1 MTDKKFLEYIQS
13 QGLYNFR
20 DKQAYMYDHIQYM
33 LTRTQSMFKWS
44 GLPETIPENHLE
56 EYIQMY
62 GFACIAKANDGK
74 LYAFW
79 GGLGG
84 ELDAYYDPTICT
96 VANPYLKLSKTYKI
110 DEDCVIIRNDP
121 FFKGIIPLLQRYGS
135 QLAEN
140 DLSMWM
146 ASINT
151 RVQAILSAC
160 DDDTRKAAEK
170 YIDDVYEGK
179 LSVIGKNPFLDDDLK
194 ADTINSS
201 SKTSTLGDLIEYHQY
216 LKASEYNELG
226 LNANYNMKREALN
239 SAESSIND
247 DILFPLVDI
256 MLKFRKKGAEAVNKM
271 FGTNI
276 SVELNSSWKDNK
288 REEEAEIE
296 ALNPESDET
305 PENKEEKE
313 EPEETSEEE
322 QGKEKEGDKDD
333 NVA

>member
-20 DKQAYMYDHIQYM
+20 DKQAYMWDHIQYM

-44 GLPETIPENHLE
+44 GLPKTITEGHLE
-56 EYIQMY
+56 LYIQMY
-62 GFACIAKANDGK
+62 GFACIARADDGK

-84 ELDAYYDPTICT
+84 EPDAYYEPTICT
-96 VANPYLKLSKTYKI
+96 VANPYLRLSKTYKI
-110 DEDCVIIRNDP
+110 DKDCVIIRNDP
-121 FFKGIIPLLQRYGS
+121 FYKGIVPLLQRYGS

-146 ASINT
+146 ASVNT
-151 RVQAILSAC
+151 RVQSILSAC
-160 DDDTRKAAEK
+160 DDDTKKAAEK

-194 ADTINSS
+194 ADSTNSS
-201 SKTSTLGDLIEYHQY
+201 SKTSVLGDLIELHQY

-256 MLKFRKKGAEAVNKM
+256 MLRYRKEGAEAVNKM
-271 FGTNI
+271 FGTDI

-288 REEEAEIE
+288 REEEAEIK

-305 PENKEEKE
+305 PENDEKE
-313 EPEETSEEE
+313 EPEETSEEKE
-322 QGKEKEGDKDD
+322 QGKEKGGDIDD
-333 NVA
+333 NVD

>member
-44 GLPETIPENHLE
+44 GLPETIPEKHLE
-56 EYIQMY
+56 GYIQMY

-84 ELDAYYDPTICT
+84 EPDAYYDPTICT

-110 DEDCVIIRNDP
+110 NEDCIIIRNDP
-121 FFKGIIPLLQRYGS
+121 FYKGIVPLLQRYGS
-135 QLAEN
+135 HLAEN

-194 ADTINSS
+194 ADSINSS

-247 DILFPLVDI
+247 DILFPLVDV
-256 MLKFRKKGAEAVNKM
+256 MLKFRKEGAEAVNKM
-271 FGTNI
+271 FGTDI

-288 REEEAEIE
+288 REEEAEIK
-296 ALNPESDET
+296 AMNPESDET

-313 EPEETSEEE
+313 EPEEISEE

-333 NVA
+333 DVD

>member
-1 MTDKKFLEYIQS
+1 MTDKKFLEYLKS

-20 DKQAYMYDHIQYM
+20 DKQTYMWDHIQYM

-44 GLPETIPENHLE
+44 GLPDTIPENHLE
-56 EYIQMY
+56 LYIQMY
-62 GFACIAKANDGK
+62 GFACIAKADDGN

-84 ELDAYYDPTICT
+84 EPDVYYDPTICT
-96 VANPYLKLSKTYKI
+96 VANPYLRLSKTYKI
-110 DEDCVIIRNDP
+110 NKDCVIIRNDP
-121 FFKGIIPLLQRYGS
+121 FYKGIVPMLQRYGS

-146 ASINT
+146 ASVNT

-160 DDDTRKAAEK
+160 DDDTKKAAEK
-170 YIDDVYEGK
+170 YIDDIYDGK
-179 LSVIGKNPFLDDDLK
+179 LSVIGKNPFMDDDLK
-194 ADTINSS
+194 TDPINGS
-201 SKTSTLGDLIEYHQY
+201 SKTSVLGDLIELHQY

-256 MLKFRKKGAEAVNKM
+256 MLRFRKEGAEAVNKM
-271 FGTNI
+271 FGTDI

-288 REEEAEIE
+288 REEEAEIK

-305 PENKEEKE
+305 PENTEEKE
-313 EPEETSEEE
+313 EPEETSEEK
-322 QGKEKEGDKDD
+322 QGKEKDGDKDD
-333 NVA
+333 NVE

>member
-20 DKQAYMYDHIQYM
+20 DKQTYMYDHIQYM
-33 LTRTQSMFKWS
+33 LTRMQSMFKWS
-44 GLPETIPENHLE
+44 GLPETIPERHLE

-84 ELDAYYDPTICT
+84 EPDAYYDPTICT

-110 DEDCVIIRNDP
+110 DEDCIIIRNDP
-121 FFKGIIPLLQRYGS
+121 FYKGIIPLLQRYGS

-146 ASINT
+146 ASVNT

-194 ADTINSS
+194 ADTVNSS
-201 SKTSTLGDLIEYHQY
+201 AKTSTLGDLIEYHQY

-247 DILFPLVDI
+247 DILFPLVDN
-256 MLKFRKKGAEAVNKM
+256 MLKYRKEGAEAVNKM
-271 FGTNI
+271 FGTDI

-288 REEEAEIE
+288 REEEAEIK
-296 ALNPESDET
+296 ALDPESDET

-313 EPEETSEEE
+313 EPEETSEED

-333 NVA
+333 NVE

>member
-20 DKQAYMYDHIQYM
+20 DKQTYMCDHLQYM

-44 GLPETIPENHLE
+44 KLPETIPEKSLE
-56 EYIQMY
+56 LYIQMC

-74 LYAFW
+74 LYAFQ

-84 ELDAYYDPTICT
+84 EPEAYYDPTECT
-96 VANPYLKLSKTYKI
+96 VANPYLRLSKTYKI
-110 DEDCVIIRNDP
+110 GKDCVIIRNDP
-121 FFKGIIPLLQRYGS
+121 FYKGIIPLLRRYGS
-135 QLAEN
+135 LLAEN

-151 RVQAILSAC
+151 RVPVILSAC

-179 LSVIGKNPFLDDDLK
+179 LSVIGKNPFMDDDLK
-194 ADTINSS
+194 ADAVNNS
-201 SKTSTLGDLIEYHQY
+201 SKTSILGDLVEYHQY

-247 DILFPLVDI
+247 DILFPLVDN
-256 MLKFRKKGAEAVNKM
+256 MLKFRKEGAEAVNKM
-271 FGTNI
+271 FGTDI

-288 REEEAEIE
+288 REEEAEIK
-296 ALNPESDET
+296 ALN

-313 EPEETSEEE
+313 EPEEISEEDH
-322 QGKEKEGDKDD
+322 GKEKEGDKDD
-333 NVA
+333 NVE